1 MAMVGPDFGSGGAL
15 FKNSNTNCNP
25 YMISTFIILP
35 QVFSYFKISHNS
47 FIIKAIKYLSLHIY
61 NQVIFHLLFF
71 YTVM

>member
-1 MAMVGPDFGSGGAL
+1 
-15 FKNSNTNCNP
+15 
-25 YMISTFIILP
+25 MISILIILP

-47 FIIKAIKYLSLHIY
+47 FIIKAINYLSLHIY